1 MNIMIILWLNFI
13 LLIVSFF
20 LIFFVKKI
28 NSKLIIYD
36 KPDNNRKIHSIPV
49 PLFGGIIFFIFLII
63 NTILSYEYLTSSL
76 KLITILIFLYSI
88 FFTIGFIDDRTSLSP
103 SKKTF
108 ALLIFL
114 TLLIPLHEDL
124 IIRNLIFKDLEFYIP
139 LNQANIF
146 FTIFCLYF
154 FYNIINFSDGAN
166 GITIS
171 LSIYWLLVFIFFGSI
186 NKIFIYSLI
195 APLILIL
202 IFNLKNK
209 IFLGNSGSSL
219 LSITLGILFIINYNI
234 DNSIKCDEI
243 FLLMFIPA
251 IDTIRV
257 TIDRTLSGK
266 SPFQPDQKHLHHLL
280 LKLID
285 KNFVFF
291 PYIIISI
298 LPFLLSIYVNTVLI
312 LFIFSLVYLIS
323 VSFLKRI

>member
-36 KPDNNRKIHSIPV
+36 EPDNNRKIHSIPV
-49 PLFGGIIFFIFLII
+49 PLFGGIIFLIFLIT

-88 FFTIGFIDDRTSLSP
+88 FFIIGFIDDRTSLSP

-257 TIDRTLSGK
+257 TIDRTLDGK

-280 LKLID
+280 LKIID

-312 LFIFSLVYLIS
+312 LFLFSLVYLIS

>member
-36 KPDNNRKIHSIPV
+36 EPDNNRKIHTIPV
-49 PLFGGIIFFIFLII
+49 PLFGGIIFYIFLIT

-257 TIDRTLSGK
+257 TIDRTLGGK

-280 LKLID
+280 LKMID